1 MLCNSVLFLLVFWGM
16 DSGVCFANFFLQ
28 VACKN
33 YCLGRWRC
41 FADLVALC
49 YMKPGICQKSVLHH
63 MKPQWM
69 TRAENWESF
78 RLVKDSPQKN
88 RGREVRP
95 NFFWP
100 IGKLCHSVF
109 VQFRVQWFRSSL
121 MGVRIEDLLHNPGK
135 MVFLFVFQSLRIQLW
150 IMIMEDYDNWYH
162 HDYRLESTTGF
173 SLLGPIPSQARSP
186 SKLGGLVTMFG
197 ELFEGNSDQVWPY
210 GSQYGCFRK

>member
-1 MLCNSVLFLLVFWGM
+1 MQCNSVLFLLVFWGM

-78 RLVKDSPQKN
+78 RLVKDSPQNN
-88 RGREVRP
+88 RRREVRP
-95 NFFWP
+95 IFFWP

-121 MGVRIEDLLHNPGK
+121 MGVRIEDLLHNHGK
-135 MVFLFVFQSLRIQLW
+135 MVFRLFLFFSIITNTVMNNDYGGLW
-150 IMIMEDYDNWYH
+150 YIGTTMIIVYNPTLFFYV
-162 HDYRLESTTGF
+162 YP
-173 SLLGPIPSQARSP
+173 SLLVVNTSYSVKPSQARSP
-186 SKLGGLVTMFG
+186 SKLGSLVKS
-197 ELFEGNSDQVWPY
+197 ES
-210 GSQYGCFRK
+210 